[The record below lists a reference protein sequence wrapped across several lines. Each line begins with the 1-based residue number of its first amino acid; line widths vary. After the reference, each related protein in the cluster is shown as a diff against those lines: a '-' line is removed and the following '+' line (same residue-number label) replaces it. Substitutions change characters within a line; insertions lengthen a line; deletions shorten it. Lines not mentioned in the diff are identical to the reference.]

1 VIEAANGPR
10 ELVADE
16 VGHESFDRHVADQIA
31 HQHQA
36 AR

>member
-16 VGHESFDRHVADQIA
+16 VGLEPFDRYVANQIA

-36 AR
+36 TR